1 MSHPTAIL
9 ILPRI
14 HVQNANAMTSPFTWG
29 FPGPPAF
36 GGFVHALSRKLSVA
50 CPGVSL
56 GAFAVLSHA
65 FSAQVSGTYES
76 NFHLSRNPLKADGKL
91 PSTIEEARAHLTVSL
106 VISLHATGVLEDR
119 EAVTQAIARILPTM
133 RIAGGSIVPTAGHF
147 GTSYFPKPVL
157 KSLSKDSTQAQA
169 DTREILARVRGGFVL
184 VSATGRLAAHHREMK
199 ATHPETTALLALTD
213 ICARTKVLVPAIPP
227 SDDSPG
233 QPASWE
239 ILRRP
244 GWLVPI
250 ACGYR
255 AISPLY
261 PAGEIKGARDPEV
274 PHRFCESLLTL
285 GQWISPRRA
294 ARLQDLFWHPVY
306 DEENGG
312 LYHFKNNYP
321 QNL

>member
-14 HVQNANAMTSPFTWG
+14 RVQNANALTSPFTWG

-50 CPGVSL
+50 CPGVLL
-56 GAFAVLSHA
+56 GSFAVLSHA
-65 FSAQVSGTYES
+65 FTAQASGVYEK

-106 VISLHATGVLEDR
+106 VISLHTSEILDR
-119 EAVTQAIARILPTM
+119 EAVHQAVERLVPAM
-133 RIAGGSIVPTAGHF
+133 RIAGGSIVPTEGHF
-147 GTSYFPKPVL
+147 GASYFPQPIIKN
-157 KSLSKDSTQAQA
+157 LSKDSTQAQA
-169 DTREILARVRGGFVL
+169 DTREILSLVRGGFAL
-184 VSATGRLAAHHREMK
+184 VSATGKLAAHHRAMR

-213 ICARTKVLVPAIPP
+213 ICARTKVLVPAVPP
-227 SDDSPG
+227 GEDGFPG

-250 ACGYR
+250 PCGYR

-261 PAGEIKGARDPEV
+261 PAGEIKGARDSEV

-294 ARLQDLFWHPVY
+294 RRLQDLFWHPAY
-306 DEENGG
+306 DETEG
-312 LYHFKNNYP
+312 LYHFTNHYP
-321 QNL
+321 QNP